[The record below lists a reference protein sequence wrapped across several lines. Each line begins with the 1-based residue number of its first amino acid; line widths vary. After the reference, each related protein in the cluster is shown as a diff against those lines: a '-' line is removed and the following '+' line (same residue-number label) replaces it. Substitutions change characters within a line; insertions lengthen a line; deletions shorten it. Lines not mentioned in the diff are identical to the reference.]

1 MPSIHISEFTLPLS
15 LFPPTVGSM
24 VVGQPGSEI
33 VLFSKCCYFFGFVCT
48 LERASP
54 DSERSKCS
62 QTLSVINN
70 NDSDAAQARTTLL
83 VHNYGGKPAQS
94 PNPRPLSALWA
105 TGGDLRIFTDS
116 WT

>member
-1 MPSIHISEFTLPLS
+1 
-15 LFPPTVGSM
+15 M

-33 VLFSKCCYFFGFVCT
+33 VLFSKICYFFGFDCT
-48 LERASP
+48 LERVSP
-54 DSERSKCS
+54 DPERSECF
-62 QTLSVINN
+62 QTLSVINT

-83 VHNYGGKPAQS
+83 VHDFGGKPAQS
-94 PNPRPLSALWA
+94 PNLRLLSALWA

>member
-1 MPSIHISEFTLPLS
+1 M
-15 LFPPTVGSM
+15 GSM

-33 VLFSKCCYFFGFVCT
+33 VLFSKICYFFGFVST
-48 LERASP
+48 LERVSP
-54 DSERSKCS
+54 DPERSECF
-62 QTLSVINN
+62 QTLSVINT

-83 VHNYGGKPAQS
+83 VHDFGGKPAQS
-94 PNPRPLSALWA
+94 PNLRLLSVLSA